1 MKKLLALILSC
12 TLILGSLAG
21 CSKNPDPTPGNT
33 SDPPPVA
40 TDENKPA
47 DSTPAPAADPGTPV
61 YGGELKIALNRTI
74 NAEALDPTLA
84 NSTTCDQVCL
94 QYGDTLVQETA
105 DAVDYLPSLATDWTI
120 SEDGKVYTF
129 TIREG
134 VHFQKGKYQDGRE
147 LTAEDVAWSLNRA
160 HEESWWGYL
169 PFFDHAEVQDG
180 KVVCYLENANATFL
194 HELTST
200 SGIIVPKE
208 EVEGWGDQFGSHP
221 ISTGPFIVSE
231 HVPDQYTKLVKN
243 PNYWGV
249 EPYLDAVTYY
259 VITDEAQA
267 MNALTTGEVDVV
279 LTVSGNYIQQVRDN
293 PNLVLS
299 QTPESRLSF
308 LGFNL
313 SDSVLSDKRVRDA
326 ISMAIDRKQ
335 IADGVYANGDGAASY
350 LPVPITSWGY
360 DPALEELVPAYD
372 IDAAKALLAEAGYG
386 NGLNL
391 VLTVG
396 TADAYVRAAT
406 IIQAMLSQ
414 IGVNVEIQ
422 SLSSTEVTDR
432 YLNNTVQLFIG
443 GQGGSADPGT
453 FVGNFLST
461 AKLHTNFNAF
471 CYSDPATDEIVNQAG
486 AETDRAKRTELYHEL
501 IKEALDTNIGVFYAT
516 SYLSW
521 GLGQRVHGYVQEN
534 KSVMRVCGLEGT
546 GINIWVTE

>member
-1 MKKLLALILSC
+1 MKKLLALALSAA
-12 TLILGSLAG
+12 LALGCLSGCAG
-21 CSKNPDPTPGNT
+21 GGNTQTPGA
-33 SDPPPVA
+33 SA
-40 TDENKPA
+40 PA
-47 DSTPAPAADPGTPV
+47 GSAAPGPSGPAAADPGDSGGPV
-61 YGGELKIALNRTI
+61 YGGTLKIALNRTI
-74 NAEALDPTLA
+74 NAGALDPVLA

-94 QYGDTLVQETA
+94 QFGDTLVQETA
-105 DAVDYLPSLATDWTI
+105 DAVDYLPSLATEWTI

-134 VHFQKGKYQDGRE
+134 VHFQVGEYQDGRE

-169 PFFDHAEVQDG
+169 PFFDHAEAEGNTVT
-180 KVVCYLENANATFL
+180 CYLENANATFL

-200 SGIIVPKE
+200 SGIIVPRE
-208 EVEGWGDQFGSHP
+208 DVEGWGDQFGSHP
-221 ISTGPFIVSE
+221 TSTGPFIVTE

-249 EPYLDAVTYY
+249 EPYLDEVIYY
-259 VITDEAQA
+259 IITDEAQA

-279 LTVSGNYIQQVRDN
+279 LTVSGNYIQQVREN
-293 PNLVLS
+293 SALVLS
-299 QTPESRLSF
+299 QAPESRLSY

-313 SDSVLSDKRVRDA
+313 SNDKLSDKRVRDA

-360 DPALEELVPAYD
+360 DKSLEALVPAYD
-372 IDAAKALLAEAGYG
+372 PEGAKALLIEAGYP
-386 NGLNL
+386 NGLKL

-406 IIQAMLSQ
+406 IIQAMLAQ
-414 IGVNVEIQ
+414 IGVDVEIQ
-422 SLSSTEVTDR
+422 SLSSTEITDR
-432 YLNNTVQLFIG
+432 YLNNTVELFIG

-471 CYSDPATDEIVNQAG
+471 CYSDPETDKIVNAAG
-486 AETDRAKRTELYHEL
+486 AATDRAERTELYHEL

-521 GLGQRVHGYVQEN
+521 GLNGRVHGYVQEN
-534 KSVMRVCGLEGT
+534 KSVMRICGLEGT
-546 GINIWVTE
+546 GINIWVTG

>member
-1 MKKLLALILSC
+1 MKKLLALALSAA
-12 TLILGSLAG
+12 LALGCLSGCAG
-21 CSKNPDPTPGNT
+21 GGNPQTPGP
-33 SDPPPVA
+33 S
-40 TDENKPA
+40 
-47 DSTPAPAADPGTPV
+47 APAGSAAPGPSSPAAANPGDSGEPV
-61 YGGELKIALNRTI
+61 YGGTLKIALNRTI
-74 NAEALDPTLA
+74 NAGALDPVLA

-94 QYGDTLVQETA
+94 QFGDTLVQETA
-105 DAVDYLPSLATDWTI
+105 DAVDYLPSLATEWTI

-134 VHFQKGKYQDGRE
+134 VHFQAGKYQDGRE

-169 PFFDHAEVQDG
+169 PFFDHAEAEGNTVT
-180 KVVCYLENANATFL
+180 CYLENANATFL

-200 SGIIVPKE
+200 SGIIVPRE
-208 EVEGWGDQFGSHP
+208 DVEGWGDQFGSHP
-221 ISTGPFIVSE
+221 TSTGPFIVTE

-249 EPYLDAVTYY
+249 EPYLDEVIYY
-259 VITDEAQA
+259 IITDEAQA

-279 LTVSGNYIQQVRDN
+279 LTVSGNYIQQVREN
-293 PNLVLS
+293 SALVLS
-299 QTPESRLSF
+299 QAPESRLSY

-313 SDSVLSDKRVRDA
+313 SNDKLSDKRVRDA

-360 DPALEELVPAYD
+360 DKSLEALVPAYD
-372 IDAAKALLAEAGYG
+372 PEGAKALLAEAGYP
-386 NGLNL
+386 NGLKL

-406 IIQAMLSQ
+406 IIQAMLAQ
-414 IGVNVEIQ
+414 IGVDVEIQ
-422 SLSSTEVTDR
+422 SLSSTEITDR
-432 YLNNTVQLFIG
+432 YLNNTVELFIG

-471 CYSDPATDEIVNQAG
+471 CYSDPETDKIVNAAG
-486 AETDRAKRTELYHEL
+486 AATDRAERTELYHEL

-521 GLGQRVHGYVQEN
+521 GLNGRVHGYVQEN
-534 KSVMRVCGLEGT
+534 KSVMRICGLEGT
-546 GINIWVTE
+546 GINIWVTG

>member
-1 MKKLLALILSC
+1 MKKLLALALSAA
-12 TLILGSLAG
+12 LALGCLSGCAG
-21 CSKNPDPTPGNT
+21 GGENTQTPGA
-33 SDPPPVA
+33 SA
-40 TDENKPA
+40 PA
-47 DSTPAPAADPGTPV
+47 GSAAPGPSGPAAADPGDSGGPV
-61 YGGELKIALNRTI
+61 YGGTLKIALNRTI
-74 NAEALDPTLA
+74 NAGALDPVLA

-94 QYGDTLVQETA
+94 QFGDTLVQETA
-105 DAVDYLPSLATDWTI
+105 DAVDYLPSLATEWTI

-134 VHFQKGKYQDGRE
+134 VHFQVGEYQDGRE

-169 PFFDHAEVQDG
+169 PFFDHAEAEGNTVT
-180 KVVCYLENANATFL
+180 CYLENANATFL

-200 SGIIVPKE
+200 SGIIVPRE
-208 EVEGWGDQFGSHP
+208 DVEGWGDQFGSHP
-221 ISTGPFIVSE
+221 TSTGPFIVTE

-249 EPYLDAVTYY
+249 EPYLDEVIYY
-259 VITDEAQA
+259 IITDEAQA

-279 LTVSGNYIQQVRDN
+279 LTVSGNYIQQVREN
-293 PNLVLS
+293 SALVLS
-299 QTPESRLSF
+299 QAPESRLSY

-313 SDSVLSDKRVRDA
+313 SNDKLSDKRVRDA

-335 IADGVYANGDGAASY
+335 IADGVYGNGDGAASY

-360 DPALEELVPAYD
+360 DQSLEALVPAYD
-372 IDAAKALLAEAGYG
+372 PEGAKALLTEAGYP
-386 NGLNL
+386 NGLKL

-406 IIQAMLSQ
+406 IIQAMLAQ
-414 IGVNVEIQ
+414 IGVDVEIQ
-422 SLSSTEVTDR
+422 SLSSTEITDR
-432 YLNNTVQLFIG
+432 YLNNTVELFIG

-471 CYSDPATDEIVNQAG
+471 CYSDPETDKIVNAAG
-486 AETDRAKRTELYHEL
+486 AATDRAERTELYHEL

-521 GLGQRVHGYVQEN
+521 GLNGRVHGYVQEN
-534 KSVMRVCGLEGT
+534 KSVMRICGLEGT
-546 GINIWVTE
+546 GINIWVTG

>member
-1 MKKLLALILSC
+1 MKRLLALILA
-12 TLILGSLAG
+12 GAMMVGVLAG
-21 CSKNPDPTPGNT
+21 CSSSSSGGSTPSPAPSESTTPTP
-33 SDPPPVA
+33 
-40 TDENKPA
+40 
-47 DSTPAPAADPGTPV
+47 TPAESTNPSEPV
-61 YGGELKIALNRTI
+61 YGGELKVALNRTI
-74 NAEALDPTLA
+74 NADALDPVYA
-84 NSTTCDQVCL
+84 NSSTCDQVCL

-105 DAVDYLPSLATDWTI
+105 DGADYLPCLATDWTI

-134 VHFQKGKYQDGRE
+134 VHFQKGQFQDGRE
-147 LTAEDVAWSLNRA
+147 MTPEDVAWSLNRA
-160 HEESWWGYL
+160 HELSWWGYL

-180 KVVCYLENANATFL
+180 KVVCYLEYANATFL
-194 HELTST
+194 HELVST
-200 SGIIVPKE
+200 SGIIVCPE
-208 EVEGWGDQFGSHP
+208 EVEGQGAAFGSSP
-221 ISTGPFIVSE
+221 ISTGPFIVAE

-243 PNYWGV
+243 PDYWGV
-249 EPYLDAVTYY
+249 EPYLDAITYY
-259 VITDEAQA
+259 IITDEAQA
-267 MNALTTGEVDVV
+267 MNALTTGEVDIV
-279 LTVSGNYIQQVRDN
+279 LNVTGEYIKQVRDN
-293 PNLVLS
+293 PNLVLT
-299 QTPESRLSF
+299 QAAESRLSY

-313 SDSVLSDKRVRDA
+313 SDPVLSDKRVRDA

-360 DPALEELVPAYD
+360 DESLEALVPAYD
-372 IDAAKALLAEAGYG
+372 PEGAKALLTEAGYG

-391 VLTVG
+391 NLTVG

-414 IGVNVEIQ
+414 IGITVQID
-422 SLSSTEVTDR
+422 SLSSTEITDR

-461 AKLHTNFNAF
+461 AKLHTNYNAF
-471 CYSDPATDEIVNQAG
+471 CYSDPATDEIVNAAG
-486 AETDRAKRTELYHEL
+486 ASTDQAERKELYSEL
-501 IKEALDTNIGVFYAT
+501 IKIALDTNIGVFYAT

-521 GLGQRVHGYVQEN
+521 GLNPRVHGYVQEN

-546 GINIWVTE
+546 GINIWVEG

>member
-1 MKKLLALILSC
+1 MKKLLALALSAA
-12 TLILGSLAG
+12 LALGCLSGCAG
-21 CSKNPDPTPGNT
+21 GGNPQTPGP
-33 SDPPPVA
+33 S
-40 TDENKPA
+40 
-47 DSTPAPAADPGTPV
+47 APAGSAAPGPSSPAAANPGDSGEPV
-61 YGGELKIALNRTI
+61 YGGTLKIALNRTI
-74 NAEALDPTLA
+74 NAGALDPVLA

-94 QYGDTLVQETA
+94 QFGDTLVQETA
-105 DAVDYLPSLATDWTI
+105 DAVDYLPSLATEWTI

-134 VHFQKGKYQDGRE
+134 VHFQAGEYQDGRE

-169 PFFDHAEVQDG
+169 PFFDHAEAEGNTVT
-180 KVVCYLENANATFL
+180 CYLENANATFL

-200 SGIIVPKE
+200 SGIIVPRE
-208 EVEGWGDQFGSHP
+208 DVEGWGDQFGSHP
-221 ISTGPFIVSE
+221 TSTGPFIVTE

-249 EPYLDAVTYY
+249 EPYLDEVIYY
-259 VITDEAQA
+259 IITDEAQA

-279 LTVSGNYIQQVRDN
+279 LTVSGNYIQQVREN
-293 PNLVLS
+293 SALVLS
-299 QTPESRLSF
+299 QAPESRLSY

-313 SDSVLSDKRVRDA
+313 SNDKLSDKRVRDA

-360 DPALEELVPAYD
+360 DKSLEALVPAYD
-372 IDAAKALLAEAGYG
+372 PESAKALLAEAGYP
-386 NGLNL
+386 NGLKL

-406 IIQAMLSQ
+406 IIQAMLAQ
-414 IGVNVEIQ
+414 IGVDVEIQ
-422 SLSSTEVTDR
+422 SLSSTEITDR
-432 YLNNTVQLFIG
+432 YLNNTVELFIG

-471 CYSDPATDEIVNQAG
+471 CYSDPETDKIVNAAG
-486 AETDRAKRTELYHEL
+486 AATDRAERTELYHEL

-521 GLGQRVHGYVQEN
+521 GLNGRVHGYVQEN
-534 KSVMRVCGLEGT
+534 KSVMRICGLEGT
-546 GINIWVTE
+546 GINIWVTG

>member
-1 MKKLLALILSC
+1 MKKLLALILSGA
-12 TLILGSLAG
+12 LVVSSLAG
-21 CSKNPDPTPGNT
+21 CSGGGSGTA
-33 SDPPPVA
+33 PP
-40 TDENKPA
+40 
-47 DSTPAPAADPGTPV
+47 TPAPAATAAPADTSAPADAGEPGD
-61 YGGELKIALNRTI
+61 GGELEVARNRTI
-74 NAEALDPTLA
+74 NAEALDPVLA

-147 LTAEDVAWSLNRA
+147 LTPEDVAWSLNRA

-208 EVEGWGDQFGSHP
+208 EVEGWGEEFGSHP
-221 ISTGPFIVSE
+221 ISTGPFIISE

-243 PNYWGV
+243 PDYWGV
-249 EPYLDAVTYY
+249 EPYLDAITYY
-259 VITDEAQA
+259 IITDEAQA
-267 MNALTTGEVDVV
+267 MNALTTGEVDIV
-279 LTVSGNYIQQVRDN
+279 LTVSGNYIQQVKDTAG
-293 PNLVLS
+293 LVLS
-299 QTPESRLSF
+299 QAPESRLSY

-313 SDSVLSDKRVRDA
+313 SDPVLSDKKVRDA

-360 DPALEELVPAYD
+360 DASLESLVPAYD
-372 IDAAKALLAEAGYG
+372 PEGAKALLEEAGYG
-386 NGLNL
+386 SGLNL

-414 IGVNVEIQ
+414 IGINVEIQ
-422 SLSSTEVTDR
+422 SLSSTEITDR

-471 CYSDPATDEIVNQAG
+471 CYSDPETDKIVNEAG

-521 GLGQRVHGYVQEN
+521 GLNERVHGYVQEN
-534 KSVMRVCGLEGT
+534 KAVMRVCGLEGT

>member
-1 MKKLLALILSC
+1 MKKLLALILSGA
-12 TLILGSLAG
+12 LVVSSLAG
-21 CSKNPDPTPGNT
+21 CSGGSSGTATP
-33 SDPPPVA
+33 
-40 TDENKPA
+40 
-47 DSTPAPAADPGTPV
+47 TPAPADTSALADTSAPADAGEPV
-61 YGGELKIALNRTI
+61 YGGELKVALNRTI
-74 NAEALDPTLA
+74 NAGALDPVLA

-134 VHFQKGKYQDGRE
+134 VHFQKGQYQDGRE
-147 LTAEDVAWSLNRA
+147 LTPEDVAWSLNRA

-200 SGIIVPKE
+200 SGIIVARE
-208 EVEGWGDQFGSHP
+208 EVEGWGSNEDFGSHP
-221 ISTGPFIVSE
+221 ISTGPFIISE

-243 PNYWGV
+243 PDYWGV
-249 EPYLDAVTYY
+249 EPYLDAITYY
-259 VITDEAQA
+259 IITDEAQA
-267 MNALTTGEVDVV
+267 MNALTTGEVDIV
-279 LTVSGNYIQQVRDN
+279 LTVSGNYIQQVKDTAG
-293 PNLVLS
+293 LVLS
-299 QTPESRLSF
+299 QAPESRLSY

-313 SDSVLSDKRVRDA
+313 SDPVLSDKKVRDA

-360 DPALEELVPAYD
+360 DASLESLVPAYD
-372 IDAAKALLAEAGYG
+372 PEGAKALLEEAGYG
-386 NGLNL
+386 SGLNL

-396 TADAYVRAAT
+396 TADSYVRAAT

-414 IGVNVEIQ
+414 IGINVEIQ
-422 SLSSTEVTDR
+422 SLSSTEITDR

-471 CYSDPATDEIVNQAG
+471 CYSDPETDKIVNAAG

-521 GLGQRVHGYVQEN
+521 GLNERVHGYVQEN

>member
-1 MKKLLALILSC
+1 MKKLLALILSGA
-12 TLILGSLAG
+12 LVVSSLAG
-21 CSKNPDPTPGNT
+21 CSGGGSGTATP
-33 SDPPPVA
+33 
-40 TDENKPA
+40 
-47 DSTPAPAADPGTPV
+47 TPAPADPSAPADTSAPADAGEPV
-61 YGGELKIALNRTI
+61 YGGELKVALNRTI
-74 NAEALDPTLA
+74 NAEALDPVLA

-147 LTAEDVAWSLNRA
+147 LTPEDVAWSLNRA

-208 EVEGWGDQFGSHP
+208 EVEGWGEEFGSHP
-221 ISTGPFIVSE
+221 ISTGPFIISE

-243 PNYWGV
+243 PDYWGV
-249 EPYLDAVTYY
+249 EPYLDAITYY
-259 VITDEAQA
+259 IITDEAQA
-267 MNALTTGEVDVV
+267 MNALTTGEVDIV
-279 LTVSGNYIQQVRDN
+279 LTVSGNYIQQVKDTAG
-293 PNLVLS
+293 LVLS
-299 QTPESRLSF
+299 QAPESRLSY

-313 SDSVLSDKRVRDA
+313 SDPVLSDKKVRDA

-360 DPALEELVPAYD
+360 DASLESLVPAYD
-372 IDAAKALLAEAGYG
+372 PEGAKALLEEAGYG
-386 NGLNL
+386 SGLNL

-414 IGVNVEIQ
+414 IGINVEIQ
-422 SLSSTEVTDR
+422 SLSSTEITDR

-471 CYSDPATDEIVNQAG
+471 CYSDPETDKIVNEAG

-521 GLGQRVHGYVQEN
+521 GLNERVHGYVQEN
-534 KSVMRVCGLEGT
+534 KAVMRVCGLEGT

>member
-1 MKKLLALILSC
+1 MKKLLALILSGA
-12 TLILGSLAG
+12 LVVSSLAG
-21 CSKNPDPTPGNT
+21 CSGGGSGTATP
-33 SDPPPVA
+33 
-40 TDENKPA
+40 
-47 DSTPAPAADPGTPV
+47 TPAPADTAAPADTSAPADAGEPV
-61 YGGELKIALNRTI
+61 YGGELKVALNRTI
-74 NAEALDPTLA
+74 NAEALDPVLA

-147 LTAEDVAWSLNRA
+147 LTPEDVAWSLNRA

-208 EVEGWGDQFGSHP
+208 EVEGWGEEFGSHP
-221 ISTGPFIVSE
+221 ISTGPFIISE

-243 PNYWGV
+243 PDYWGV
-249 EPYLDAVTYY
+249 EPYLDAITYY
-259 VITDEAQA
+259 IITDEAQA
-267 MNALTTGEVDVV
+267 MNALTTGEVDIV
-279 LTVSGNYIQQVRDN
+279 LTVSGNYIQQVKDTAG
-293 PNLVLS
+293 LVLS
-299 QTPESRLSF
+299 QAPESRLSY

-313 SDSVLSDKRVRDA
+313 SDPVLSDKKVRDA

-360 DPALEELVPAYD
+360 DASLESLVPAYD
-372 IDAAKALLAEAGYG
+372 PEGAKALLEEAGYG
-386 NGLNL
+386 SGLNL

-414 IGVNVEIQ
+414 IGINVEIQ
-422 SLSSTEVTDR
+422 SLSSTEITDR

-471 CYSDPATDEIVNQAG
+471 CYSDPETDKIVNEAG

-521 GLGQRVHGYVQEN
+521 GLNERVHGYVQEN
-534 KSVMRVCGLEGT
+534 KAVMRVCGLEGT

>member
-1 MKKLLALILSC
+1 MKKLLALVLSAA
-12 TLILGSLAG
+12 LALGCLSG
-21 CSKNPDPTPGNT
+21 CANGGGNTQTPGA
-33 SDPPPVA
+33 SA
-40 TDENKPA
+40 PA
-47 DSTPAPAADPGTPV
+47 GSAAPGPSGTPAANPGDSGEPV
-61 YGGELKIALNRTI
+61 YGGTLKIALNRTI
-74 NAEALDPTLA
+74 NAGALDPVLA

-94 QYGDTLVQETA
+94 QFGDTLVQETA
-105 DAVDYLPSLATDWTI
+105 DAVDYLPSLATEWTI

-134 VHFQKGKYQDGRE
+134 VHFQAGEYQDGRE

-169 PFFDHAEVQDG
+169 PFFDHAEAEGNTVT
-180 KVVCYLENANATFL
+180 CYLENANATFL

-200 SGIIVPKE
+200 SGIIVPRE
-208 EVEGWGDQFGSHP
+208 DVEGWGDQFGSHP
-221 ISTGPFIVSE
+221 TSTGPFIVTE

-249 EPYLDAVTYY
+249 EPYLDEVIYY
-259 VITDEAQA
+259 IITDEAQA

-293 PNLVLS
+293 SALVLS
-299 QTPESRLSF
+299 QAPESRLSY

-313 SDSVLSDKRVRDA
+313 SNDKLSDKRVRDA

-360 DPALEELVPAYD
+360 DKSLEALVPAYD
-372 IDAAKALLAEAGYG
+372 PEGAKALLAEAGYP
-386 NGLNL
+386 NGLKL

-406 IIQAMLSQ
+406 IIQSMLAQ
-414 IGVNVEIQ
+414 IGVDVEIQ
-422 SLSSTEVTDR
+422 SLSSTEITDR
-432 YLNNTVQLFIG
+432 YLNNTVELFIG

-461 AKLHTNFNAF
+461 TKLHTNFNAF
-471 CYSDPATDEIVNQAG
+471 CYSDPETDKIVNAAG
-486 AETDRAKRTELYHEL
+486 AATDRAERTELYHEL
-501 IKEALDTNIGVFYAT
+501 IREALDTNIGVFYAT

-521 GLGQRVHGYVQEN
+521 GLNGRVHGYVQEN
-534 KSVMRVCGLEGT
+534 KSVMRICGLEGT
-546 GINIWVTE
+546 GINIWVTG

>member
-1 MKKLLALILSC
+1 MKKLLALILSGA
-12 TLILGSLAG
+12 LVVSSLAG
-21 CSKNPDPTPGNT
+21 CSGGSSGTATP
-33 SDPPPVA
+33 P
-40 TDENKPA
+40 
-47 DSTPAPAADPGTPV
+47 PAPADTSAPADAGEPV
-61 YGGELKIALNRTI
+61 YGGELKVALNRTI
-74 NAEALDPTLA
+74 NAGALDPVLA

-134 VHFQKGKYQDGRE
+134 VHFQKGQYQDGRE
-147 LTAEDVAWSLNRA
+147 LTPEDVAWSLNRA

-200 SGIIVPKE
+200 SGIIVARE
-208 EVEGWGDQFGSHP
+208 EVEGWGSNEDFGSHP
-221 ISTGPFIVSE
+221 ISTGPFIISE

-243 PNYWGV
+243 PDYWGV
-249 EPYLDAVTYY
+249 EPYLDAITYY
-259 VITDEAQA
+259 IITDEAQA
-267 MNALTTGEVDVV
+267 MNALTTGEVDIV
-279 LTVSGNYIQQVRDN
+279 LTVSGNYIQQVKDTAG
-293 PNLVLS
+293 LVLS
-299 QTPESRLSF
+299 QAPESRLSY

-313 SDSVLSDKRVRDA
+313 SDPVLSDKKVRDA

-360 DPALEELVPAYD
+360 DASLESLVPAYD
-372 IDAAKALLAEAGYG
+372 PEGAKALLEEAGYG
-386 NGLNL
+386 SGLNL

-396 TADAYVRAAT
+396 TADSYVRAAT

-414 IGVNVEIQ
+414 IGINVEIQ
-422 SLSSTEVTDR
+422 SLSSTEITDR

-471 CYSDPATDEIVNQAG
+471 CYSDPETDKIVNAAG

-521 GLGQRVHGYVQEN
+521 GLNERVHGYVQEN

>member
-1 MKKLLALILSC
+1 MKKLLALALSAA
-12 TLILGSLAG
+12 LALGCLSGCAG
-21 CSKNPDPTPGNT
+21 GGNPQTPGP
-33 SDPPPVA
+33 S
-40 TDENKPA
+40 
-47 DSTPAPAADPGTPV
+47 SPAAANPGDSGEPV
-61 YGGELKIALNRTI
+61 YGGTLKIALNRTI
-74 NAEALDPTLA
+74 NAGALDPVLA

-94 QYGDTLVQETA
+94 QFGDTLVQETA
-105 DAVDYLPSLATDWTI
+105 DAVDYLPSLATEWTI

-134 VHFQKGKYQDGRE
+134 VHFQAGEYQDGRE

-169 PFFDHAEVQDG
+169 PFFDHAEAEGNTVT
-180 KVVCYLENANATFL
+180 CYLENANATFL

-200 SGIIVPKE
+200 SGIIVPRE
-208 EVEGWGDQFGSHP
+208 DVEGWGDQFGSHP
-221 ISTGPFIVSE
+221 TSTGPFIVTE

-249 EPYLDAVTYY
+249 EPYLDEVIYY
-259 VITDEAQA
+259 IITDEAQA

-279 LTVSGNYIQQVRDN
+279 LTVSGNYIQQVREN
-293 PNLVLS
+293 SALVLS
-299 QTPESRLSF
+299 QAPESRLSY

-313 SDSVLSDKRVRDA
+313 SNDKLSDKRVRDA

-360 DPALEELVPAYD
+360 DKSLEALVPAYD
-372 IDAAKALLAEAGYG
+372 PESAKALLAEAGYP
-386 NGLNL
+386 NGLKL

-406 IIQAMLSQ
+406 IIQAMLAQ
-414 IGVNVEIQ
+414 IGVDVEIQ
-422 SLSSTEVTDR
+422 SLSSTEITDR
-432 YLNNTVQLFIG
+432 YLNNTVELFIG

-471 CYSDPATDEIVNQAG
+471 CYSDPETDKIVNAAG
-486 AETDRAKRTELYHEL
+486 AATDRAERTELYHEL

-521 GLGQRVHGYVQEN
+521 GLNGRVHGYVQEN
-534 KSVMRVCGLEGT
+534 KSVMRICGLEGT
-546 GINIWVTE
+546 GINIWVTG

>member
-1 MKKLLALILSC
+1 MKKLLALILSGA
-12 TLILGSLAG
+12 LVVSSLAG
-21 CSKNPDPTPGNT
+21 CSGGGSGTATP
-33 SDPPPVA
+33 
-40 TDENKPA
+40 
-47 DSTPAPAADPGTPV
+47 TPAPADTSAPANTSAPADAGEPV
-61 YGGELKIALNRTI
+61 YGGELKVALNRTI
-74 NAEALDPTLA
+74 NAGALDPVLA
-84 NSTTCDQVCL
+84 NSTTCDQVCQ

-105 DAVDYLPSLATDWTI
+105 DGADYLPCLATDWTI

-134 VHFQKGKYQDGRE
+134 VHFQKGQYQDGRE
-147 LTAEDVAWSLNRA
+147 LTPEDVAWSLNRG

-194 HELTST
+194 HELTSS
-200 SGIIVPKE
+200 SGIIVPRE
-208 EVEGWGDQFGSHP
+208 EVEGWGSNEDFGSHP

-243 PNYWGV
+243 PDYWGE
-249 EPYLDAVTYY
+249 EPYLDAITYY
-259 VITDEAQA
+259 IITDEAQA
-267 MNALTTGEVDVV
+267 MNALTTGEVDIV
-279 LTVSGNYIQQVRDN
+279 LTVSGNYIQQVKDTAG
-293 PNLVLS
+293 LVLS
-299 QTPESRLSF
+299 QTPECRLSY

-313 SDSVLSDKRVRDA
+313 SDPVLSDKKVRDA

-360 DPALEELVPAYD
+360 DASLESLVPAYD
-372 IDAAKALLAEAGYG
+372 PEGAKALLEEAGYG
-386 NGLNL
+386 SGLDL

-396 TADAYVRAAT
+396 TADSYVRAAT

-414 IGVNVEIQ
+414 IGINVEIQ
-422 SLSSTEVTDR
+422 SLSSTEITDR

-471 CYSDPATDEIVNQAG
+471 CYSDPETDKIVNEAG

-521 GLGQRVHGYVQEN
+521 GLNERVHGYVQEN

>member
-1 MKKLLALILSC
+1 MKKLL
-12 TLILGSLAG
+12 TLILGGALVVRSRAG
-21 CSKNPDPTPGNT
+21 GSGGGSATAT
-33 SDPPPVA
+33 PPPP
-40 TDENKPA
+40 PA
-47 DSTPAPAADPGTPV
+47 DTTAPADTSAPADAGEPV
-61 YGGELKIALNRTI
+61 YGGELKVALNRTI
-74 NAEALDPTLA
+74 NAEALDPVLA

-147 LTAEDVAWSLNRA
+147 LTPEDVAWSLNRA

-208 EVEGWGDQFGSHP
+208 EVEGWGEEFGSHP
-221 ISTGPFIVSE
+221 ISTGPFIISE

-243 PNYWGV
+243 PDYWGV
-249 EPYLDAVTYY
+249 EPYLDAITYY
-259 VITDEAQA
+259 IITDEAQA
-267 MNALTTGEVDVV
+267 MNALTTGEVDIV
-279 LTVSGNYIQQVRDN
+279 LTVSGNYIQQVKDTAG
-293 PNLVLS
+293 LVLS
-299 QTPESRLSF
+299 QAPESRLSY

-313 SDSVLSDKRVRDA
+313 SDPVLSDKKVRDA

-360 DPALEELVPAYD
+360 DASLESLVPAYD
-372 IDAAKALLAEAGYG
+372 PEGAKALLEEAGYG
-386 NGLNL
+386 SGLNL

-414 IGVNVEIQ
+414 IGINVEIQ
-422 SLSSTEVTDR
+422 SLSSTEITDR

-471 CYSDPATDEIVNQAG
+471 CYSDPETDKIVNEAG

-521 GLGQRVHGYVQEN
+521 GLNERVHGYVQEN
-534 KSVMRVCGLEGT
+534 KAVMRVCGLEGT